1 MGIFQGHVG
10 VSNRHRSVLKRRIG
24 VFKRHRG
31 VFKRHRG
38 VFKRHRGVFKRHRGA
53 SERHRGVLKRHMG
66 VSKRHRVYLTEMWV
80 YSKDT
85 GLYLTETQVYL
96 KDTGG
101 ISRNLHAHSF
111 LRPCCLYHTH
121 VAAIVKGRCVCAV
134 PTSSCLVSDTDS
146 RLISCFPPGGSY
158 VSPPAGASNN
168 PVIRWVRCQ
177 PGLRDDLEMPS
188 FGAIIPPPLEN
199 ITLCF
204 TLTTGNEEN
213 RTTRVITLLCL
224 AVYHKITWHRS

>member
-1 MGIFQGHVG
+1 MLT
-10 VSNRHRSVLKRRIG
+10 HRLVVKRPEPRTRID
-24 VFKRHRG
+24 
-31 VFKRHRG
+31 
-38 VFKRHRGVFKRHRGA
+38 
-53 SERHRGVLKRHMG
+53 
-66 VSKRHRVYLTEMWV
+66 TEE
-80 YSKDT
+80 
-85 GLYLTETQVYL
+85 G
-96 KDTGG
+96 
-101 ISRNLHAHSF
+101 F
-111 LRPCCLYHTH
+111 LRPCCLYHTY
-121 VAAIVKGRCVCAV
+121 VAAIVKGRCVYAV

-204 TLTTGNEEN
+204 TLTTGNDEN

-224 AVYHKITWHRS
+224 AVYHKITWHRSKISYSIESTPM